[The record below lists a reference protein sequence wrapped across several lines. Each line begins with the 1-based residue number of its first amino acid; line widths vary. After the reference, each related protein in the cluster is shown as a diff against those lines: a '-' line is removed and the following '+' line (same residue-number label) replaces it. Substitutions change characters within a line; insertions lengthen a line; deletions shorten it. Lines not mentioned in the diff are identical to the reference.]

1 MTSNQLS
8 CRDQCSALFGT
19 TRSIIM
25 AASDGKGPVDLAAA
39 RERMITRDIAG
50 RGICDGRV
58 LAAMREVA
66 REAFVSESLREFAY
80 DDTPLP
86 IGSGQTISQPYVVA
100 FMIEALQLNGGEKV
114 LEIGTGSG
122 YAAAVL
128 AEIAGEVTTV
138 ERLHPLADRAADI
151 FARLGY
157 RHIHV
162 QRADGTL
169 GWPAR
174 APYDAIVVTAGG
186 PQVPEALKQ
195 QLAIGGRLVIPVGAG
210 QDSQELVRV
219 TRRSAAQFDIEE
231 IGGVRFVPLIGEQG
245 WPAGA

>member
-1 MTSNQLS
+1 MATS
-8 CRDQCSALFGT
+8 DE
-19 TRSIIM
+19 
-25 AASDGKGPVDLAAA
+25 KGSVDFAAA
-39 RERMITRDIAG
+39 RERMVARDIAG
-50 RGICDGRV
+50 RDVRDERV
-58 LAAMREVA
+58 LAAMRKVA
-66 REAFVSESLREFAY
+66 REAFVPESLREYAY

-86 IGSGQTISQPYVVA
+86 IGSGQTISQPYIVA

-138 ERLHPLADRAADI
+138 ERLRSLADRAADI
-151 FARLGY
+151 FAQLGY

-162 QRADGTL
+162 QRGDGTR
-169 GWPAR
+169 GWPAS
-174 APYDAIVVTAGG
+174 APYDAVVVTAGG

-195 QLAIGGRLVIPVGAG
+195 QLAIGGRLVIPVGTG
-210 QDSQELVRV
+210 QETQELLRV
-219 TRRSAAQFDIEE
+219 TRRSATEFDVEE

-245 WPAGA
+245 WPNLD